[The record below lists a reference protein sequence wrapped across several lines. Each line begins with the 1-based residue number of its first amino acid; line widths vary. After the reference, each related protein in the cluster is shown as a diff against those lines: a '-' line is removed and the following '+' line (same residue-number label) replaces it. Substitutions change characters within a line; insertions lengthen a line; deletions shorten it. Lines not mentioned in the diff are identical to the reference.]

1 MKENR
6 SSITAE
12 GIAIMRGIESLKPP
26 GERICYDPYARQFAN
41 PPLWYLTKFLVD
53 TGYTEMTGPGVGAF
67 IVARERYID
76 DTLQSCIEEE
86 LEQLVILGA
95 GFDSRAYRFEALK
108 GRTNIFE
115 VDHPATQQVKIE
127 KLKKIFGELPG
138 HVVYVPIDFTT
149 ETLGKRLYECGYDQ
163 RLKTLFI
170 WQGVTPY
177 LTPET
182 VDSTLAF
189 AANHSGQGSTIIFDY
204 IYTWLL
210 GAADQRGEIK
220 RMRRSRRFTG
230 EGLTFGI
237 EEGTIEAFLQ
247 QRGFGQIKNVTA
259 EDLKKAYFT
268 GVNQKRKVAA
278 GYAIVS
284 ARV

>member
-1 MKENR
+1 VKENR

-41 PPLWYLTKFLVD
+41 PLLCYLAKFLVD

-67 IVARERYID
+67 IVARERY
-76 DTLQSCIEEE
+76 
-86 LEQLVILGA
+86 
-95 GFDSRAYRFEALK
+95 
-108 GRTNIFE
+108 
-115 VDHPATQQVKIE
+115 
-127 KLKKIFGELPG
+127 
-138 HVVYVPIDFTT
+138 YVPIDFTT
-149 ETLGKRLYECGYDQ
+149 ETLEKRLYECGYDQ

-177 LTPET
+177 LTPEA

-204 IYTWLL
+204 IDTWLL

-268 GVNQKRKVAA
+268 GVNQKRKVAS